1 MDILTNKLTVEQAR
15 FKASL
20 PLNDS
25 LCSTLEAPLSKV
37 QQRALRNIIEK
48 GLPNIAS
55 PYQKIAEEINVSE
68 QQVITQIKNWQQSG
82 LIKRFGL
89 VIKHRQL
96 GFNANAMVVWNI
108 PDALIPQVAEQLA
121 SFNEVSLCY
130 KRPRRLPDWP
140 YNLFCMIHG
149 TDKSIVLAQ
158 INKISEQILNL
169 NPTLKNIEKD
179 ILFSTKAYKQH
190 GARYNNTKSDI
201 ALMDNTHG

>member
-1 MDILTNKLTVEQAR
+1 MDILTNKLTIEQTR
-15 FKASL
+15 FKAFL
-20 PLNDS
+20 PLNNS
-25 LCSTLEAPLSKV
+25 LCNSLEAPLSNE

-48 GLPNIAS
+48 GLPNIAA

-149 TDKSIVLAQ
+149 TDKNIVLAQ

-190 GARYNNTKSDI
+190 GARYNNTKRDV